1 MTRKVLLDTN
11 LLIAALDK
19 SGTTSAEIK
28 ASATKRLA
36 ELASEPD
43 VALFI
48 TPLIRYEVLR
58 GINWLNEDDFHE
70 MQEIL
75 NGFPELEI
83 TRNISELSANLYRYD
98 SWQVCQPGAVARNLE
113 KRKFDVFHFCSAHCN
128 GLELCSLDTD
138 IGRITLLHR
147 DFEAQMSH

>member
-11 LLIAALDK
+11 LLIAAFDK
-19 SGTTSAEIK
+19 NGTTSAEVR
-28 ASATKRLA
+28 ASATEKLA
-36 ELASEPD
+36 ELVKEPD

-58 GINWLNEDDFHE
+58 GVNWLNEDEFLE
-70 MQEIL
+70 MQTIL

-98 SWQVCQPGAVARNLE
+98 SWQAHQPGAIARNLE

-128 GLELCSLDTD
+128 GLDLCSLDTD

-147 DFEAQMSH
+147 DFEAQIAH